1 MTSAA
6 FEMCYM
12 TWNAQQQQQQQ
23 QQEEAV
29 SVSSKA
35 AQAATQAAEQHL
47 LQCCAEAPI
56 KHFACSKPRW
66 WAHSTMWFICG

>member
-12 TWNAQQQQQQQ
+12 TWNAQQQQQQ
-23 QQEEAV
+23 EEAV

-35 AQAATQAAEQHL
+35 A
-47 LQCCAEAPI
+47 
-56 KHFACSKPRW
+56 
-66 WAHSTMWFICG
+66 